1 MLTLDPKHV
10 SIIDK
15 PKPKQN
21 VDLDA
26 EDGIKIGMNFEDR
39 YIVVEVDQ
47 GTSTILSLPVNVAYN
62 MALKML
68 EATAII
74 NFANSV
80 GLSFQDQEVTTN
92 E

>member
-1 MLTLDPKHV
+1 MLTLDPKLT

-15 PKPKQN
+15 PKPRQN
-21 VDLDA
+21 VDLGAD
-26 EDGIKIGMNFEDR
+26 DGVKIGMNFEDR
-39 YIVVEVDQ
+39 FIVVEVDQ
-47 GTSTILSLPVNVAYN
+47 DTSTILSLPVDVAYS

-80 GLSFQDQEVTTN
+80 GLSFQDQEGAIH